1 MQACKYCGRLKTL
14 VKSHIIPRSFCE
26 IKSFQ
31 QNASHN
37 ALSLPSDSADLKP
50 VKRSI
55 GMYDD
60 ELFCKDCEDKFMI
73 YDAYAFKILNEQGS
87 HRNALRDG
95 QGHVLGAYYETYD
108 YTKLKLFFM
117 SVLLRAGL
125 SDVFFFKHVK
135 VGPYLELLKDAV
147 DAGTAPA
154 TNDFAVFL
162 AYYDELKKEPIMF
175 PPAQK
180 RIEKIKFY
188 HFHIGQMIF
197 YIKVDRRDTPKELQ
211 PIILQPSG
219 KLFLMKFSLKDP
231 ADFDILKGI
240 ERIHHGIE

>member
-1 MQACKYCGRLKTL
+1 ML
-14 VKSHIIPRSFCE
+14 
-26 IKSFQ
+26 
-31 QNASHN
+31 
-37 ALSLPSDSADLKP
+37 
-50 VKRSI
+50 
-55 GMYDD
+55 
-60 ELFCKDCEDKFMI
+60 
-73 YDAYAFKILNEQGS
+73 YDAYAFQILNEQSS
-87 HRNALRDG
+87 HRKALRDEQG
-95 QGHVLGAYYETYD
+95 QVLGAYYETYE
-108 YTKLKLFFM
+108 YNKLKLFFM

-147 DAGTAPA
+147 DVGQAPGA
-154 TNDFAVFL
+154 NDFAVFL

-188 HFHIGQMIF
+188 HFHIGQVIF
-197 YIKVDRRDTPKELQ
+197 YIKVDKRDTPAELQ

-231 ADFDILKGI
+231 NDFDILQGI

>member
-1 MQACKYCGRLKTL
+1 MQVCKYCGRLKTL

-26 IKSFQ
+26 IKSYQ

-37 ALSLPSDSADLKP
+37 ALSLPPDSADLKP

-55 GMYDD
+55 GVYDD
-60 ELFCKDCEDKFMI
+60 ELFCMDCEDKFMI
-73 YDAYAFKILNEQGS
+73 YDAYAFKLLNEQGN
-87 HRNALRDG
+87 RRKALRDG
-95 QGHVLGAYYETYD
+95 HGQVLGAYYETYD
-108 YTKLKLFFM
+108 YTKLKLFFI

-125 SDVFFFKHVK
+125 SNVFFFKHVK

-147 DAGTAPA
+147 DAGQAPPA
-154 TNDFAVFL
+154 NDFAVFL
-162 AYYDELKKEPIMF
+162 GYYDEIKRGPIIF

-188 HFHIGQMIF
+188 HFHIGQVIF

-219 KLFLMKFSLKDP
+219 KLFLMKFSRKDP

-240 ERIHHGIE
+240 ERIHHGSE

>member
-1 MQACKYCGRLKTL
+1 MQTCKYCGRLKTL

-31 QNASHN
+31 QNAPHN

-55 GMYDD
+55 GMCDD
-60 ELFCKDCEDKFMI
+60 ELFCKVCEDKFMI
-73 YDAYAFKILNEQGS
+73 YDAYAFKLLHEQGN
-87 HRNALRDG
+87 RRKTLRDEQG
-95 QGHVLGAYYETYD
+95 QVLGAYYETYD
-108 YTKLKLFFM
+108 YNKLKLFFI

-135 VGPYLELLKDAV
+135 VGPYLEQLKDAV
-147 DAGTAPA
+147 DAGAAPA
-154 TNDFAVFL
+154 SNDFAVFL
-162 AYYDELKKEPIMF
+162 AYYDEIKRGPILF

-180 RIEKIKFY
+180 RIQKIKFFY
-188 HFHIGQMIF
+188 FHIGQVIF
-197 YIKVDRRDTPKELQ
+197 YIKIDKRATPQELQ

-219 KLFLMKFSLKDP
+219 KLVLMTLSHKDP
-231 ADFDILKGI
+231 ANFDILKGI
-240 ERIHHGIE
+240 ERIRHGIE